1 MTAPSTRAQR
11 CLASGHLRQPACRAL
26 PRPSRTRPVPAPRPA
41 GEATLGKGD
50 LEAKGES
57 LYVANYAY

>member
-1 MTAPSTRAQR
+1 MTLFSWLCQRAT
-11 CLASGHLRQPACRAL
+11 LRL
-26 PRPSRTRPVPAPRPA
+26 TMRTVKFTWPA

>member
-1 MTAPSTRAQR
+1 MLPGAESAAPSAERR
-11 CLASGHLRQPACRAL
+11 PPLYPLAPLPA
-26 PRPSRTRPVPAPRPA
+26 A

-50 LEAKGES
+50 LAAKGES